1 MTLTLRIENYD
12 TLDDGGPTWIVLE
25 ARGASVGR
33 RASNDWVLPDPAK
46 HISGHHFDITFHD
59 GAYWLTDVST
69 NGTFI
74 EGQRHRL
81 EAPQR
86 LAGGERLVVGHYVIS
101 VTIST
106 PSFAAQPPLV
116 DTGHTWS
123 APPTDEADPWD
134 FGGPSTP
141 VDPLPVRRNAHHM
154 DDVAK
159 DYVPLQRPQMPGA
172 AMPGTAPQSPP
183 VPRSAQPVTMPP
195 TFGAGGPP
203 PSSPPSLQ
211 MPVGQMPPAY
221 GTPPPPPVPAPSM
234 TPPEPQPVQLGQVAP
249 TPTAPPAAGHPAG
262 AGPDALAF
270 AQAFCAGAGLDPALA
285 ARRDPQELAHDLG
298 RAVRIATDE
307 VMRMLQDRA
316 NVKHFTKGGERTMR
330 SATGNNP
337 MKFLPDSDQALEAL
351 FLSPR
356 DGFMTGPDGFD
367 NALKDLRAHQM
378 GVFAALQPALAA
390 VLEGLSPEEIEA
402 EETTGNLL
410 STSRRGKNW
419 DSFVKRWDA
428 KAQSG
433 EHGMLDAFMLAFARA
448 YAEATV
454 RNSGL

>member
-12 TLDDGGPTWIVLE
+12 TLDDGGPTWITLD

-59 GAYWLTDVST
+59 GGYWLTDVST

-81 EAPQR
+81 EAPHR

-101 VTIST
+101 VTVST
-106 PSFAAQPPLV
+106 PGFVGQPPPSE
-116 DTGHTWS
+116 TGQTWG
-123 APPTDEADPWD
+123 APTLEEADPWD
-134 FGGPSTP
+134 FGGPSAP
-141 VDPLPVRRNAHHM
+141 VDPLPVRGNAHHL
-154 DDVAK
+154 DDVAQ
-159 DYVPLQRPQMPGA
+159 DYVPLQRPQVHGA
-172 AMPGTAPQSPP
+172 PMPGTAPQAPP

-195 TFGAGGPP
+195 DFGAGGPP
-203 PSSPPSLQ
+203 PTSPPSLQ
-211 MPVGQMPPAY
+211 MPGGQMPPHA
-221 GTPPPPPVPAPSM
+221 PPPYGVPPPASPPSMAPPV
-234 TPPEPQPVQLGQVAP
+234 PQPVQMGQPAP
-249 TPTAPPAAGHPAG
+249 TPAPQTGQPANV
-262 AGPDALAF
+262 DAMAF
-270 AQAFCAGAGLDPALA
+270 MQAFCAGAGLNPALA
-285 ARRDPQELAHDLG
+285 GQRDPQELAHDLG

-307 VMRMLQDRA
+307 VMRMLHDRA

-390 VLEGLSPEEIEA
+390 VLDGLSPEEIEA
-402 EETTGNLL
+402 AETTGNLL
-410 STSRRGKNW
+410 SPSKRGKNW
-419 DSFVKRWDA
+419 DTFVKRWDA
-428 KAQSG
+428 KAQAG
-433 EHGMLDAFMLAFARA
+433 EHGMLDAFLLAFARA
-448 YAEATV
+448 YAEATA